1 MEKHKLIAKGILLW
15 FTALVVLISLFS
27 IDSIL
32 EGGFAWFC
40 TIIVINMVLIVA
52 CFYTI
57 TEEEYKILSGYNILD
72 KAFKLEDQI
81 NYINQLLFILDSK
94 FITPVN
100 KNTVL
105 GL

>member
-1 MEKHKLIAKGILLW
+1 MKKHKLITKGILLW

-32 EGGFAWFC
+32 EGGFAWFY

-72 KAFKLEDQI
+72 KAFKLED
-81 NYINQLLFILDSK
+81 
-94 FITPVN
+94 
-100 KNTVL
+100 
-105 GL
+105 